1 MPKDTTHR
9 RHLHSWLINN
19 ATLLG
24 AYSSAATLVTLP
36 LILVGGILAFIQLR
50 GEFAKPDIALGFYR
64 ARSPQFRVMNLGSTL
79 VREPKYQLDI
89 YDLNVKADGKPF
101 MLLQIPAQILDF
113 LNPNDALGPYGVVAL
128 SPRRDAVKD
137 GHHLFG
143 YGQVTCP
150 GCAHFRRY
158 WFYAELGKA
167 GWYAEISAEEHAAI
181 LKRLADIVYSENP
194 LAAIDAMIPQTVRVS
209 IR

>member
-1 MPKDTTHR
+1 MRKDTHR
-9 RHLHSWLINN
+9 RNLNAWLINN
-19 ATLLG
+19 TTLLG

-50 GEFAKPDIALGFYR
+50 GEFAKPDIGLGFYR
-64 ARSPQFRVMNLGSTL
+64 AQSPQFRVVNLGSTF

-89 YDLNVKADGKPF
+89 YDLNVKADGRPF
-101 MLLQIPAQILDF
+101 MILLIPAQVLDF
-113 LNPNDALGPYGVVAL
+113 LNPNDALGPYEIVAL

-150 GCAHFRRY
+150 GCTRFRRY
-158 WFYAELGKA
+158 WFYAELGKG
-167 GWYAEISAEEHAAI
+167 GWYAEIPAEEHVTI

-194 LAAIDAMIPQTVRVS
+194 LAGIDATVSQTVRVS